1 MLRAT
6 RHYVLVFLLTGAPF
20 ALFSR
25 IFTSPGGALVR
36 GAFFGVFM
44 ALTVGTVNLRSGGGS
59 GDARRSLWPRQH
71 SELVVSAELRVV
83 GERVHDA
90 LVALPAK
97 ITSNSTT
104 TLEAKTG
111 LTWRSYGEVLRVEL
125 EPAQHGTH
133 VRVASRPI
141 MPLTVVDYG
150 RGRQQVDAVVAALSR
165 AFPVVGSDIEES
177 VGPGPTDPSPPPS

>member
-25 IFTSPGGALVR
+25 FFASTSGALVR

-44 ALTVGTVNLRSGGGS
+44 ALTVGTVNLQSGGGS
-59 GDARRSLWPRQH
+59 GNALRRLGPRQH
-71 SELVVSAELRVV
+71 AELVVSADLPFV
-83 GERVHDA
+83 GEGVHDA
-90 LVALPAK
+90 LVTLPAK
-97 ITSNSTT
+97 VTSNSSA

-111 LTWRSYGEVLRVEL
+111 FTWRSYGEVIRVDL
-125 EPAQHGTH
+125 EPGQHGTR
-133 VRVASRPI
+133 VRVATRPR

-165 AFPVVGSDIEES
+165 AFPVVGSTCEGS
-177 VGPGPTDPSPPPS
+177 VGHSLTDPSPPPS